1 MQNRDFAAPMED
13 IEGIGGAQA
22 PSIDLLAVLRG
33 VLRRWKLVAAIT
45 LSVLIATY
53 GVVKLIVP
61 SRYKSTVE
69 ILVYDPQQQ
78 IDATVQKPISPFVD
92 ALGNDA
98 INTEINILKS
108 KSVALRVASELGLD
122 TDPEFQSHG
131 LRIGHLAKRLG
142 IVAKRLGIAD
152 LAERLGIAD
161 LAERLGFAGLG
172 RAYDNNEQTISATE
186 EKAEKLDRAA
196 DELIKRL
203 DISQDSYIIF
213 VSATSRDPIKAQRLA
228 STDRER
234 LFGES
239 AGSAARSAGSRGRL
253 AEGAYRQS
261 AVPCLGNRGLNREIE
276 G

>member
-1 MQNRDFAAPMED
+1 M
-13 IEGIGGAQA
+13 
-22 PSIDLLAVLRG
+22 S
-33 VLRRWKLVAAIT
+33 
-45 LSVLIATY
+45 IATY

-69 ILVYDPQQQ
+69 ILVYDPQRQ
-78 IDATVQKPISPFVD
+78 IDATIQKPISPFVD
-92 ALGNDA
+92 ALGSDA

-161 LAERLGFAGLG
+161 LAERLGIADLAERLGFAGLG
-172 RAYDNNEQTISATE
+172 RADDNSEQTISATE

-213 VSATSRDPIKAQRLA
+213 VSATSRDPVKAQRLA
-228 STDRER
+228 STIANDYLASQRE
-234 LFGES
+234 
-239 AGSAARSAGSRGRL
+239 ARQEALDHVADL
-253 AEGAYRQS
+253 AQGTYRRS